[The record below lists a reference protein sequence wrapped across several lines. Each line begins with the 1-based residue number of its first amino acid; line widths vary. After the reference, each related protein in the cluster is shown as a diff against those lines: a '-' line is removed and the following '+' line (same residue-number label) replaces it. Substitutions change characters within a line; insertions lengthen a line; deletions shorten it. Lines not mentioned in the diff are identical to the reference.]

1 MCHVAKC
8 YTLLQI
14 CYAILKMCSN
24 FITMHFSVK
33 VCHFQQMEFLQQIA
47 IHLFPRKWITE
58 DKNIRKCKN
67 KKQKQ
72 NMASLLEAIL
82 IYSKIMLLASLS
94 CMEAL
99 FLGVTSDVLKIVHSN
114 FRMRRLI
121 NTVI

>member
-1 MCHVAKC
+1 MCHIAKC

-24 FITMHFSVK
+24 FITMHFSVT
-33 VCHFQQMEFLQQIA
+33 VCHFQQTEFYNKLLHTCFHENGSLKIRISENA
-47 IHLFPRKWITE
+47 
-58 DKNIRKCKN
+58 KNKN
-67 KKQKQ
+67 KKKTK

-114 FRMRRLI
+114 FRM
-121 NTVI
+121 